1 LDCGLKILEANCV
14 AGQSVLKSKI
24 QIVIAPVLIAYLN
37 LISLL
42 LKKVL
47 EFESDLIYNKTST
60 HWVKL
65 SRRMLTARSEK

>member
-1 LDCGLKILEANCV
+1 M
-14 AGQSVLKSKI
+14 
-24 QIVIAPVLIAYLN
+24 VIAPVPVGYLN

-47 EFESDLIYNKTST
+47 EFEPDLIYNKTST

-65 SRRMLTARSEK
+65 SGRMLTARSEK